1 MEENGVSLIE
11 KCPPVNIKGEEVQ
24 RTYALCQY
32 LFEKDIDY
40 HDILYFY
47 RTGRMP
53 VHLEAAFRD
62 NFDIDRLGQAISWF
76 KEFGIEELKEKNWI
90 GEVEDQRFFLYL
102 GDYLARMRPEQ
113 YGRLRIRS

>member
-1 MEENGVSLIE
+1 MGANEVHLTEE
-11 KCPPVNIKGEEVQ
+11 CPPVNIKGEEIQ
-24 RTYALCQY
+24 RTYALGQY
-32 LFEKDIDY
+32 LFEKDISY
-40 HDILYFY
+40 YDILYFY
-47 RTGRMP
+47 GTGRMP
-53 VHLEAAFRD
+53 IYLEAAFKD